1 MVLGVLAFVVDR
13 KSNGPALVSSMSVG
27 FMGYITFIIAMQLPW
42 AFRGDIVHM
51 DCLKSLPVS
60 PLSVAIGE
68 LTGGVTLLSAIQFVP
83 LVAVLL
89 AGGSPAVLV
98 SAIAFVIPFNLLI
111 LAMCNTV
118 FLIYPIR
125 FPQGNSA
132 DFQMVGR
139 MMLMMFLQILLL
151 IPALGVPAAVAA
163 WRMCS
168 AAFIFRSSWWS
179 PGSPLWRSCRCGCS
193 CWRRCLTGLIRGR
206 KCRLSRQLELSI
218 VDWGRG
224 RSWVGYGVLFSARL
238 LPRCWALRSL
248 VGLIA

>member
-1 MVLGVLAFVVDR
+1 MGPLAWRQILIAVRTPRYALIVSLGIAVVLGVLAFVVDR

-27 FMGYITFIIAMQLPW
+27 FMGYMTFIIAMQLPW

-151 IPALGVPAAVAA
+151 IPALGVPAAVGGLAYVLSGFYIPVFVVVA
-163 WRMCS
+163 WV
-168 AAFIFRSSWWS
+168 ALVAEL
-179 PGSPLWRSCRCGCS
+179 PLW
-193 CWRRCLTGLIRGR
+193 
-206 KCRLSRQLELSI
+206 
-218 VDWGRG
+218 
-224 RSWVGYGVLFSARL
+224 LFL
-238 LPRCWALRSL
+238 LASMFDRFDPGTEMPA
-248 VGLIA
+248 